1 MTTIYF
7 SLASHIGCGLA
18 PDYSSTQTA
27 NWLWVCSTRI
37 RADGSG
43 ALLVLP
49 HLALLFFTNTAFFWQ
64 IEDFWQPCL
73 QEVYQH
79 HFSNSIC
86 SLHISVHITSVC
98 NEKRKKLCNWLN
110 CDICFTWWSRTKPAI
125 RLRYALYIILCML
138 RMHTVYN
145 NEPKLFHLLMQVN
158 LLFFK
163 LRWSLAFS
171 SIIKIFV
178 HVLDTSYRVSKKK

>member
-7 SLASHIGCGLA
+7 SLVSHTGCGLA

-37 RADGSG
+37 SADGSG

-49 HLALLFFTNTAFFWQ
+49 HFALLYFTNTAFFLQ

-86 SLHISVHITSVC
+86 SLVSVSQFGNSPNISSFFVTIIVFVMVI
-98 NEKRKKLCNWLN
+98 
-110 CDICFTWWSRTKPAI
+110 CDWWS
-125 RLRYALYIILCML
+125 LML
-138 RMHTVYN
+138 
-145 NEPKLFHLLMQVN
+145 LL
-158 LLFFK
+158 
-163 LRWSLAFS
+163 
-171 SIIKIFV
+171 
-178 HVLDTSYRVSKKK
+178 